1 MELSLRC
8 PTRRSSTSSTDEA
21 RPHNERNGL
30 LATVNALKPDHSVGP
45 VPAQPC
51 LRPVLREPLWRT
63 LEMLQQPKGRRRSAG
78 KRIHALQIGRT
89 TQGPVPQ
96 EDISPWRVFV
106 PLRHDPSPSPLIV
119 SVDFP
124 SVRRAHSSTGIAI
137 ALSKRLTII
146 RRERG
151 QTNLVDIFVPRHWQC
166 LRAGWR

>member
-1 MELSLRC
+1 MQAIFFGSLGKMSRWTASISTRMELSLRC

-21 RPHNERNGL
+21 RPHNERNGP

-96 EDISPWRVFV
+96 EDISPWRVFA
-106 PLRHDPSPSPLIV
+106 PLRHDPSPC
-119 SVDFP
+119 P
-124 SVRRAHSSTGIAI
+124 SCSQRGFSERSTRA
-137 ALSKRLTII
+137 
-146 RRERG
+146 
-151 QTNLVDIFVPRHWQC
+151 F
-166 LRAGWR
+166 